1 MRIVIDTNILAR
13 GSRGGTGLAAEVM
26 RHISVPPHVLIGSP
40 FLLSELAR
48 VLRYP
53 RMRKLHGLDD
63 AEIDAYVH
71 AVQSAALMVDLPP
84 GIPAAVVP
92 KDPDDDPIIATA
104 VAGQAEIICT
114 RDRHFWH
121 PDVQKYC
128 TAHGI
133 RIMTDVELMQLL
145 RAAGP

>member
-1 MRIVIDTNILAR
+1 MRIVIDTNVLAR
-13 GSRGGTGLAAEVM
+13 ASRGGTGLAAEVM
-26 RHISVPPHVLIGSP
+26 RRVSVPPHVLIGSP
-40 FLLSELAR
+40 FRLSELAR

-63 AEIDAYVH
+63 AEIDAYVQ
-71 AVQSAALMVDLPP
+71 AVQSAALMVNLPP

-114 RDRHFWH
+114 RDRHLW
-121 PDVQKYC
+121 DANVQQYC

-133 RIMTDVELMQLL
+133 RILTDVELLQLL
-145 RAAGP
+145 RSQGP